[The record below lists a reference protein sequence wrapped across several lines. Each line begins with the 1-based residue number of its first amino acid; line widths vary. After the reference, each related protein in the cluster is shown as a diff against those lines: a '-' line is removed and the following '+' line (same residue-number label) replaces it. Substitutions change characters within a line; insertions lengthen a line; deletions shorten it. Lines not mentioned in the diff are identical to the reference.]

1 MCDCCDARKIL
12 TSASRYHESADRSIT
27 RSVIEEALVDRRSFY
42 YESRIVR
49 TKRPSPR
56 GRGDWHDRLGSTHG
70 RLPFSSCSHKIVH
83 YLSLTKCLF
92 LLGFR
97 PSSPCRF
104 IRLAQTT
111 NSLPLGSAI
120 RLPSKQYAIQDD
132 GAVEVASGT
141 HRGRRGR
148 SRRRSS
154 RGDLVHWHTFGMK
167 CAFGSWNLQNVF
179 VDVEV
184 RQQPRRR

>member
-27 RSVIEEALVDRRSFY
+27 RSVIEEALVDRHSFY

-70 RLPFSSCSHKIVH
+70 RLPPRVPTKLSTTC
-83 YLSLTKCLF
+83 LSLSVYSY
-92 LLGFR
+92 LGFAPLHR
-97 PSSPCRF
+97 VVSSDWRKP
-104 IRLAQTT
+104 QTPFL
-111 NSLPLGSAI
+111 SDL
-120 RLPSKQYAIQDD
+120 RYVVPSKQYAIQDD

>member
-111 NSLPLGSAI
+111 NSLPLESAI
-120 RLPSKQYAIQDD
+120 RR
-132 GAVEVASGT
+132 AVKTVRNS
-141 HRGRRGR
+141 RRWRRRGVV
-148 SRRRSS
+148 
-154 RGDLVHWHTFGMK
+154 GDASPTPCG
-167 CAFGSWNLQNVF
+167 GSLCTCVSF
-179 VDVEV
+179 VRPTVV
-184 RQQPRRR
+184 TRWGCRLWAMALR

>member
-1 MCDCCDARKIL
+1 VCDCCDARKIL

-92 LLGFR
+92 LLGFTSA
-97 PSSPCRF
+97 SSISRG
-104 IRLAQTT
+104 ISSSSSVTRAGDRGTTSAEWET
-111 NSLPLGSAI
+111 NSAWKGF
-120 RLPSKQYAIQDD
+120 
-132 GAVEVASGT
+132 
-141 HRGRRGR
+141 GR
-148 SRRRSS
+148 
-154 RGDLVHWHTFGMK
+154 VTT
-167 CAFGSWNLQNVF
+167 
-179 VDVEV
+179 
-184 RQQPRRR
+184 